1 MGQVFAAAPCEAN
14 AKGFSLNLGQESAP
28 ELKIY
33 EVLALVC
40 NRNLHEGGDLYAPRL
55 NYPFVVA
62 AVLALLL
69 LVLLLWQSFA

>member
-14 AKGFSLNLGQESAP
+14 AKGFSLNLERETAP
-28 ELKIY
+28 ALKIY

-40 NRNLHEGGDLYAPRL
+40 KGNLQEPDLYAPRL